1 MRRNNLAGANV
12 GRNSHATIVRW
23 QTDLNPVNVQSTIA
37 LSLTEGRE
45 HDADS
50 TRLKKRNPSHT
61 KFVLGA
67 HPIIEHFI
75 ETMRIREI
83 ISTYMRER

>member
-1 MRRNNLAGANV
+1 MQIQRG
-12 GRNSHATIVRW
+12 
-23 QTDLNPVNVQSTIA
+23 
-37 LSLTEGRE
+37 
-45 HDADS
+45 
-50 TRLKKRNPSHT
+50 LKKDSSLT

-83 ISTYMRER
+83 ISTYVRER